1 MASSSFSGPLQVTG
15 EGVTSRPVEVLA
27 VPLSVLAAANTD
39 FSFALPAC
47 RILRMTQRT
56 NVAFTGN
63 TVTLQVGSTAGGVDY
78 VAAADIKAASA
89 ARPQTLVAAAAATL
103 EAFPGGT
110 VFGRI
115 VQTATFTAVGSG
127 VLHVEFQRTG
137 A

>member
-1 MASSSFSGPLQVTG
+1 MAASNFSGPLQVTG
-15 EGVTSRPVEVLA
+15 EGVTSRPVEVIA
-27 VPLSVLAAANTD
+27 VPLAALAQANTD
-39 FSFALPAC
+39 FSFNLPAC

-78 VAAADIKAASA
+78 VAAADIKATSA
-89 ARPQTLVAAAAATL
+89 ARAQTLVAGTAAL
-103 EAFPGGT
+103 DAFPGGA

-127 VLHVEFQRTG
+127 VLLVEFQRLG